1 MKNIFKYAFGTIMII
16 TITSYL
22 YVNYFP
28 KQRLDESKQKDIA
41 LIEDK
46 FKKSHSLIYMSCQG
60 KEFADFLSFAK
71 DKTLDIKKSFLLF
84 IQENNPRDIKT
95 IFQNIVNENIPE
107 LIDYYEKEIAV
118 KQQAWDIFGTKDR
131 DLMHLKSLSINDM
144 VFASSDTF
152 GMFDIG
158 VLLYEYKECT
168 YEDISEEQSKLT
180 YKIPSDFK
188 FLIDTTNIEETAF
201 YQSDEIPIGSLLF
214 GEGTIVDLNRCQE
227 NGHINKNCYRMSVLN
242 GDTLV
247 SILTKPLNIKQQMK
261 YKPGTN
267 INYSNCVLTEVDNPR
282 GVAGTQWNDFIEDMS
297 PEINKAV
304 ESGVSTYTLTGD
316 YASGAIAFG
325 MQLLSKID
333 KPKYVYSLTCEIN
346 EKYIDILF

>member
-1 MKNIFKYAFGTIMII
+1 MII

-71 DKTLDIKKSFLLF
+71 DKTLDIKKSSLLF

-247 SILTKPLNIKQQMK
+247 SILTKPL
-261 YKPGTN
+261 
-267 INYSNCVLTEVDNPR
+267 
-282 GVAGTQWNDFIEDMS
+282 
-297 PEINKAV
+297 
-304 ESGVSTYTLTGD
+304 TL
-316 YASGAIAFG
+316 
-325 MQLLSKID
+325 
-333 KPKYVYSLTCEIN
+333 
-346 EKYIDILF
+346 